1 MRYPALLG
9 VTAVPPVI
17 TMPVPPTARL
27 PKWMRYHSVA
37 GTLPS
42 SQEYWD
48 IDETVTRLRAVT
60 SRTSSV

>member
-1 MRYPALLG
+1 VRYPALLG

-27 PKWMRYHSVA
+27 PKWMRYRSVA
-37 GTLPS
+37 RTSPS
-42 SQEYWD
+42 SQKYWD
-48 IDETVTRLRAVT
+48 IGETVARLRAVT